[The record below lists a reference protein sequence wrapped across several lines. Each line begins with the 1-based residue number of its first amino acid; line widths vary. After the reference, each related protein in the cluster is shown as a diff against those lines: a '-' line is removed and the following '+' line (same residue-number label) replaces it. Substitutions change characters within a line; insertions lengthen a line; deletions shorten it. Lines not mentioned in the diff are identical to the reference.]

1 MYPNLKDIG
10 VRNPQSIKRYSL
22 RQEGDTDILKIYFR
36 KQHGMLISRSSKYI
50 FQRHIKK
57 VSGGQHKSESFTNL
71 SEINPTLRKIIAEL
85 DSLSVQSSSEQELKR
100 EILSD
105 LKHLKLVVDGKIEEI
120 ESKLEQLEKKS

>member
-22 RQEGDTDILKIYFR
+22 RQEGDKDVLKIYFR
-36 KQHGMLISRSSKYI
+36 KSGGMLIGRSSKFI
-50 FQRHIKK
+50 FQRQDK
-57 VSGGQHKSESFTNL
+57 VVCGGADTQNFTHL
-71 SEINPTLRKIIAEL
+71 SEINPKLHKIIAEL
-85 DSLSVQSSSEQELKR
+85 DSLSVSSSSEKELKQ

-120 ESKLEQLEKKS
+120 EGKLDKLEKNL